1 MVRGQ
6 THGGESHRLR
16 HGHHPP
22 SDQSKPGRFTSDSGH
37 LSDRGLGG
45 SGPVPIVVGST
56 LTVRHCERGRNG
68 VQISVPVLW
77 CIGSCGF
84 FVPIACRGIHFMISR
99 SCRLTIVLT
108 SLLTLGLASPL
119 HAQESRKTLAAVTE
133 SYAQQEERIRALVE
147 DSKYDEAERA
157 AVAYIAAA
165 RQTDGDLSV
174 AFATAISYR
183 AYVLLFRSR
192 FEESS
197 RLFDQA
203 LAVYRSSDGP
213 PQFIASAMNNL
224 GQVRQAQGRNADAEK
239 LYTDA
244 LALQEQQLAPTHV
257 DIATSLANLA
267 HMHQLRGEAPEAER
281 LLRRALSIRTPGY
294 PTNHFI
300 VATTLQNLATAIESQ
315 GRLSEAESLLRQ
327 ALRMRQASQSPTHP
341 QLAGAMHRL
350 AVNLYRQRKHADAE
364 RLFLDALRIRRTSEA
379 FLPDRARNLT
389 DLAQIYILQRRFR
402 DAEQLLSEALGI
414 YQRVVPPGH
423 PFIAEANRDLA
434 YVAEGLR
441 QLERALTF
449 SRRATMIYVERRAR
463 DSNARVQYQ
472 NHVELAWARSTVQGA
487 NKRAL
492 LDEAFTV
499 AQRATV
505 TDTELSVAR
514 MSARLASQDAGLQT
528 AIRERQ
534 DLEATRQRLERD
546 LVATIAHADQQAR
559 AHLLREDIARAST
572 RMEELD
578 RHIGTAYPQYQ
589 ALVQPNPLTPTDVQ
603 AALGPDEVLIKLFLT
618 FDNAYVWAISRT
630 NVAWQKLAIDSREI
644 ESRIAELRRGLE
656 ASSPAQAK
664 KDGVLFDLVKA
675 HELYRLLLQPV
686 EGVFARHPQLLV
698 VANGFLTSLP
708 LQALVTTTPAIG
720 KGRGAWTEADYAGA
734 AWLARR
740 QAVSVLP
747 SVSNLTSLQRV
758 AAGAQ
763 TRKPLIGFANPQ
775 FSIGQ
780 TPRVAQAAT
789 TTTRSVTRSFG
800 SYWRSGGPDLQ
811 SLRSLAPLPN
821 TERELRGVAQLLHA
835 DDAPLHFGVDAN
847 EPTVRSARLQ
857 DYRVVYFAT
866 HALVA
871 GELNRLAEPALALA
885 VPNST
890 SPENDGLLTAS
901 EVAQLQLDADWVILS
916 ACNTAAGN
924 RQGAEALSGLAQAFF
939 YAGSRALMVS
949 HWAVDDYSAAALMV
963 LTFDAVAQSP
973 QVGRAGAL
981 QKAMLARIADTE
993 RPWSAYPSYWAP
1005 FFVVGLNR

>member
-1 MVRGQ
+1 
-6 THGGESHRLR
+6 
-16 HGHHPP
+16 
-22 SDQSKPGRFTSDSGH
+22 
-37 LSDRGLGG
+37 
-45 SGPVPIVVGST
+45 
-56 LTVRHCERGRNG
+56 
-68 VQISVPVLW
+68 
-77 CIGSCGF
+77 
-84 FVPIACRGIHFMISR
+84 MISR
-99 SCRLTIVLT
+99 SCRLTIVVA
-108 SLLTLGLASPL
+108 SLLASGLASTL
-119 HAQESRKTLAAVTE
+119 NAQESRQTLATDPVT
-133 SYAQQEERIRALVE
+133 YAQQEERIRALVE

-157 AVAYIAAA
+157 AEAYIAAA
-165 RQTDGDLSV
+165 RGTDGDLSV

-197 RLFDQA
+197 RLFEQA
-203 LAVYRSSDGP
+203 LAVYRRSDGP

-267 HMHQLRGEAPEAER
+267 HMHQLRGEAPAAER

-315 GRLSEAESLLRQ
+315 GRLSEAETLLRQ

-389 DLAQIYILQRRFR
+389 DLAQIYILQRRFK
-402 DAEQLLSEALGI
+402 DSEQLVSEALSI
-414 YQRVVPPGH
+414 YQLVVPPGH

-441 QLERALTF
+441 QPERALTL

-492 LDEAFTV
+492 LDEAFAV

-559 AHLLREDIARAST
+559 ARQLREDIARAST
-572 RMEELD
+572 RMAELD
-578 RHIGTAYPQYQ
+578 RHIGTTYPQYQ

-656 ASSPAQAK
+656 ASSPAQAQ
-664 KDGVLFDLVKA
+664 KDGYLFDLVKA
-675 HELYRLLLQPV
+675 HELYRLLIQPV
-686 EGVFARHPQLLV
+686 EGVFARQSQLLV
-698 VANGFLTSLP
+698 VANGALTSLP
-708 LQALVTTTPAIG
+708 LQALVTTAPATK
-720 KGRGAWTEADYAGA
+720 KGRGAWTEVDYAGA

-740 QAVSVLP
+740 HAVSVLP

-780 TPRVAQAAT
+780 TRQVAQADTST
-789 TTTRSVTRSFG
+789 TPRSVTRSFG

-811 SLRSLAPLPN
+811 ALRSLAPLPN

-835 DDAPLHFGVDAN
+835 DDAPLHFGANAN
-847 EPTVRSARLQ
+847 EPSVRRARLQ
-857 DYRVVYFAT
+857 DYRIVYFAT

-963 LTFDAVAQSP
+963 LTFDALAQSP

-981 QKAMLARIADTE
+981 RTAMLARIADTE